1 MCKASLNHRRK
12 GSLAFLWCSMLWKS
26 FALAVRRNG
35 RAALKSNDYV
45 IMPLWWENNIGS
57 KFSTPIYRL
66 KKKNNTYG
74 ICSLYNHEHPE
85 VQHVFHWLQ
94 GISFDT
100 PTVLTD
106 LHVTSKGFFLA
117 GLIAGIRTLLLVPWW
132 LSVALIDLWF
142 WVAPFGVEN
151 MVMYSFHQTLRIN
164 WEDCYIMGYR
174 NLHLLVI

>member
-66 KKKNNTYG
+66 KKTTLMEFVVYIIMNILKFSMCFIGYKVYLLIPQLCWPIFT
-74 ICSLYNHEHPE
+74 SLPR
-85 VQHVFHWLQ
+85 VFSRRTHRRYSNALA
-94 GISFDT
+94 GSLVVVRSFDR
-100 PTVLTD
+100 PMVLGGAIWGGKYD
-106 LHVTSKGFFLA
+106 DV
-117 GLIAGIRTLLLVPWW
+117 LVP
-132 LSVALIDLWF
+132 SNIA
-142 WVAPFGVEN
+142 N
-151 MVMYSFHQTLRIN
+151 
-164 WEDCYIMGYR
+164 
-174 NLHLLVI
+174 

>member
-1 MCKASLNHRRK
+1 MCKASLNHRKK

-26 FALAVRRNG
+26 FGKLAVRRNG
-35 RAALKSNDYV
+35 RAASFRA

-57 KFSTPIYRL
+57 KLSTPLPL
-66 KKKNNTYG
+66 KKKDTYG

-85 VQHVFHWLQ
+85 IQHVFHWLKV
-94 GISFDT
+94 ISSDT

-106 LHVTSKGFFLA
+106 LHVTSKVFFLA

-142 WVAPFGVEN
+142 WVAPFGVEK
-151 MVMYSFHQTLRIN
+151 MVMYSFHQTLRFN
-164 WEDCYIMGYR
+164 WEDCYIMG
-174 NLHLLVI
+174 

>member
-66 KKKNNTYG
+66 KKKTTLMEFVVYIIMNILKFSMCFIGYKLYLLIPQLCWPIFT
-74 ICSLYNHEHPE
+74 SLPR
-85 VQHVFHWLQ
+85 V
-94 GISFDT
+94 
-100 PTVLTD
+100 
-106 LHVTSKGFFLA
+106 FFLA

>member
-66 KKKNNTYG
+66 KKNNTYG

-94 GISFDT
+94 VISFDT

-106 LHVTSKGFFLA
+106 LHVTSKGFSPCWASSLWPSAAPPIRCCARTASSAALPPAGPLA
-117 GLIAGIRTLLLVPWW
+117 PGSHGKIGWNRYGKVTTV
-132 LSVALIDLWF
+132 
-142 WVAPFGVEN
+142 
-151 MVMYSFHQTLRIN
+151 YSFLKVNQ
-164 WEDCYIMGYR
+164 
-174 NLHLLVI
+174 